1 MKLIKGLVVAA
12 MFVTLAGCSRVQPI
26 LNVENT
32 PVVFNL
38 QSSQVKQAIIEAGIG
53 RGWVMRET
61 TPGKIRG
68 EYQARSHQAIIDIT
82 YNTNTYSIEYADSD
96 NLKYEDGKIHRNY
109 NRWINNLD
117 VDIKKKL
124 AMLAQ

>member
-1 MKLIKGLVVAA
+1 MKQIKGLVVAA
-12 MFVTLAGCSRVQPI
+12 MLVMLAGCSRVQPI

-38 QSSQVKQAIIEAGIG
+38 PSTQVKQAIIEAGAG

-82 YNTNTYSIEYADSD
+82 YNAKTYSIEYADSD

-109 NRWINNLD
+109 NRWVNNLD

>member
-1 MKLIKGLVVAA
+1 MKLLKALAIADVL
-12 MFVTLAGCSRVQPI
+12 VTLAGCGRVQPI

-32 PVVFNL
+32 PVAFNL
-38 QSSQVKQAIIEAGIG
+38 QSSEVKQAIIEAGIG
-53 RGWVMRET
+53 RGWVMKET

-68 EYQARSHQAIIDIT
+68 EYQARSHQAIIDVT
-82 YNTNTYSIEYADSD
+82 YNAKTYSIEYADSD

>member
-12 MFVTLAGCSRVQPI
+12 MFVTLVGCSRVQPL

-38 QSSQVKQAIIEAGIG
+38 QSSHVKQAIIEAGIG

-68 EYQARSHQAIIDIT
+68 EYQARSHRAIIDIT
-82 YNTNTYSIEYADSD
+82 YNAKTYSIEYADSD